1 VSAKLW
7 PVFVGR
13 RQMSGCVA
21 RAAATAVAA
30 ATSQVAATPATS
42 PTAAAAAPASEKAA
56 VACHLQ
62 LSSII
67 CQTKPTIWSPMPHCI
82 SHRQLLWQMLPFRRT
97 AALRTRIQGTLYL
110 RYGHELDII

>member
-42 PTAAAAAPASEKAA
+42 PTAAAAASEKAA

-67 CQTKPTIWSPMPHCI
+67 CQTKPTIWSPVPHCI
-82 SHRQLLWQMLPFRRT
+82 SHRQLLWQMLPCQRT